1 MTRLESYAGQA
12 VRAVA
17 VHGAVDIETPV
28 AGHYR
33 GKLRGN
39 GVAGGIRLWFG
50 PPHDPVTGEVMDRS
64 WRWMAEFNGEMV
76 DFEAVWPVC
85 AGEPISPEDYR
96 VYCSRAAW
104 ARDNAPK
111 SAFADPTRKYDP
123 LSSQE
128 PLPF

>member
-17 VHGAVDIETPV
+17 VQGAVDIETPV

-85 AGEPISPEDYR
+85 ARNPISPEDYR

-104 ARDNAPK
+104 ARENAPN
-111 SAFADPTRKYDP
+111 SAFANPKRKYDP
-123 LSSQE
+123 LSSHE
-128 PLPF
+128 PMPF